1 MVFVLNNERII
12 LSALLGDMQFPEEC
26 ILRKNFGKCQGNNS
40 TGIILRPSPNLQT
53 HTSGQATDQEL
64 GLRSCAA

>member
-40 TGIILRPSPNLQT
+40 TGIILRPSPNL
-53 HTSGQATDQEL
+53 
-64 GLRSCAA
+64 